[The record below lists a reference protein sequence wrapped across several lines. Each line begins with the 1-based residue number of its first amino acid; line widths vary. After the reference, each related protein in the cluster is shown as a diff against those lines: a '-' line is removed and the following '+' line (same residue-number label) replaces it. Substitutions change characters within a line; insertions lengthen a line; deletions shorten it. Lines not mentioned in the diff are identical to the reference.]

1 MDVNK
6 KPSECAP
13 TISGEVCSPDA
24 IISLM
29 KKFIED
35 QTGKPFTGHK
45 HDILNMMT
53 KLLECD
59 GTESCIL
66 SHHRFES
73 IAGSNTLKKVKENRM
88 MPYGPRDNT
97 ALLNNFNI
105 DEVLD
110 KYTNK
115 IPDFHHINFRM
126 IDFAQTEPSEFSK
139 KYNDGEPVE
148 VIKSSL
154 LTFLDP
160 LFFQGSKKCMGVVLN
175 TDIHTNGGKHWFALF
190 FDFRNPNDI
199 TLEYF
204 NSSGNIPM
212 EEVHEYLVKFQRKVC
227 RAYPQSKC
235 TIERVSSVQLQ
246 NSRTECGVYSCY
258 YVISRAEGIS
268 LRDFR
273 NTCNTKGIPDSK
285 MIEYR
290 KHLFRRHK

>member
-1 MDVNK
+1 MDVSK

-13 TISGEVCSPDA
+13 NISGDVCSTDDV
-24 IISLM
+24 INYM
-29 KKFIED
+29 KKYIEY
-35 QTGKPFTGHK
+35 QTKKPFVGSKT
-45 HDILNMMT
+45 DIIHVMT
-53 KLLECD
+53 KLLDCD

-66 SHHRFES
+66 SHPQFN
-73 IAGSNTLKKVKENRM
+73 AVADPKKLEQVKTERM

-115 IPDFHHINFRM
+115 IDDFHHINFRM
-126 IDFAQTEPSEFSK
+126 IDFAETEPAEFSK
-139 KYNDGEPVE
+139 KYNQGEPVE
-148 VIKSSL
+148 NVKASL

-160 LFFQGSKKCMGVVLN
+160 AFFRGQKKCMGVVLN

-190 FDFRNPNDI
+190 FDFRNPNNI

-212 EEVHEYLVKFQRKVC
+212 EEVHEYLIKFQRKVC
-227 RAYPQSKC
+227 RAYPNAKC

-246 NSRTECGVYSCY
+246 NSKTECGVYSCY
-258 YVISRAEGIS
+258 FVISRAEGIS
-268 LRDFR
+268 LRNFR
-273 NTCNTKGIPDSK
+273 DTCNMKGIPDSK
-285 MIEYR
+285 MVEYR
-290 KHLFRRHK
+290 KHLFRKHK

>member
-1 MDVNK
+1 MDVDK

-13 TISGEVCSPDA
+13 NIKDDVCSTDL
-24 IISLM
+24 IISYM
-29 KKFIED
+29 KKYIEQ
-35 QTGKPFTGHK
+35 QTGKPFNGNRY
-45 HDILNMMT
+45 DIINMMT
-53 KLLECD
+53 KLLGCD

-66 SHHRFES
+66 SHPSFEAV
-73 IAGSNTLKKVKENRM
+73 AGSGNTKKVKEERM

-97 ALLNNFNI
+97 SLLNNYNI

-110 KYTNK
+110 KYTYK
-115 IPDFHHINFRM
+115 IQDFHHINFRM
-126 IDFAQTEPSEFSK
+126 IDFAETEPSEFSK
-139 KYNDGEPVE
+139 KYNSGEPVE
-148 VIKSSL
+148 QIKSSL

-160 LFFQGSKKCMGVVLN
+160 IFFKGEKKCMGVVLN
-175 TDIHTNGGKHWFALF
+175 TDVHTNGGKHWFALF
-190 FDFRNPNDI
+190 FDFRNPNNI

-212 EEVHEYLVKFQRKVC
+212 EEVHDYLVKFQRKVC
-227 RAYPQSKC
+227 RAFPQSKC

-258 YVISRAEGIS
+258 YVISRAEGVS

-273 NTCNTKGIPDSK
+273 NLCNTGIPDSK

-290 KHLFRRHK
+290 KHLFRKHK